1 MKFKD
6 DVVAARYDDMADL
19 AKTVAEHM
27 DNYAKEKYGI
37 EIMLTAT
44 VSTKEED
51 LALNRESDTHRTR
64 RAFDVR
70 TRDLPETLIAELCS
84 ITRKKYGSYG
94 ASVKGAPS
102 LVVYKPHGT
111 GPHLH
116 VQLNRKYAL
125 PVLTYKKDI

>member
-6 DVVAARYDDMADL
+6 DVIAARFDDMAEL

-27 DNYAKEKYGI
+27 DTYAKDNYGI

-70 TRDLPETLIAELCS
+70 TRDLPESLIAELCS
-84 ITRKKYGSYG
+84 IARKKYGQYG
-94 ASVKGAPS
+94 ASVKGVPA
-102 LVVYKPHGT
+102 LVVYRPHGS

-125 PVLTYKKDI
+125 PELTYKG

>member
-6 DVVAARYDDMADL
+6 DVIAARFDDMAVL
-19 AKTVAEHM
+19 SQEVAKYM
-27 DNYAKEKYGI
+27 DSYAQEKYGV
-37 EIMLTAT
+37 EITLTAT

-51 LALNRESDTHRTR
+51 LALGRESDTHRTR

-70 TRDLPETLIAELCS
+70 TRDLPESLIAELCS
-84 ITRKKYGSYG
+84 IARKKYRQHG
-94 ASVKGAPS
+94 ASVKGVPA
-102 LVVYKPHGT
+102 LVVYRPHGS

-125 PVLTYKKDI
+125 PELTYKG